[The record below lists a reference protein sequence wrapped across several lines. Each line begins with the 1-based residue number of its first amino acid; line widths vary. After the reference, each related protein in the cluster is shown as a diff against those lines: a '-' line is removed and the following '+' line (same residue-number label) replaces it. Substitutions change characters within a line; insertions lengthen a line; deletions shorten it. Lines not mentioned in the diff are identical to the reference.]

1 MNISELEEKLTSQ
14 AKLIK
19 TLKTEQTQLKNGI
32 SDLSKELENK
42 GKEILHVRREAN
54 QTLK

>member
-19 TLKTEQTQLKNGI
+19 TLKTEQAQLKNGI

-42 GKEILHVRREAN
+42 GKEILHVRSEAN

>member
-1 MNISELEEKLTSQ
+1 MSISELEEKLISQ

-42 GKEILHVRREAN
+42 GKEILHVRSEAN